1 MKRLC
6 IMFLTF
12 LCILSIWACS
22 GEILSEN
29 SSETMTLISF
39 ASSESNETSS
49 SIELIEVNYINM
61 YDVYH
66 ILPKDNEFR
75 ECMIHNPIDQIQ
87 HELFKKAVTTIEMVK
102 ATEQIYNLWKEEM
115 NYAIE
120 LFLIDLPKEQQEEF
134 CNAQNKWEE
143 GLSAN
148 FEFDVEILMDGST
161 ELLYLMPY
169 AKLERY
175 RERTYKINYLHYLLE
190 TDQMKENFQSL
201 TFKTVND

>member
-75 ECMIHNPIDQIQ
+75 ECMIHNPIDSN
-87 HELFKKAVTTIEMVK
+87 TT
-102 ATEQIYNLWKEEM
+102 
-115 NYAIE
+115 
-120 LFLIDLPKEQQEEF
+120 
-134 CNAQNKWEE
+134 
-143 GLSAN
+143 
-148 FEFDVEILMDGST
+148 
-161 ELLYLMPY
+161 
-169 AKLERY
+169 
-175 RERTYKINYLHYLLE
+175 
-190 TDQMKENFQSL
+190 
-201 TFKTVND
+201 